1 MSSPSVLTPQL
12 PLASSDAKTI
22 ETRWISEEPPDERL
36 LYSPQGGVL
45 GEDGGG
51 FGRGGEAANITDL
64 IMSKSAIDSTTEEAI
79 TVAYINF
86 VAYGIVANIIVTI
99 GIIGNILNLIVLTR
113 PKLKGVMY
121 VYLLGLAVSNLM
133 VLIIAVPA
141 LMDVAGTIH
150 SRSYT
155 TAYFQA
161 HLELPLLNS
170 VMASSIYIIIC
181 MTVNRYISIYKPT
194 HFQRIHTFK
203 NAYIAI
209 LFSFI
214 GGCVLHVPLAFS
226 NYVKEIC
233 QGDEDYE
240 GPAIPVYYNA
250 TTLSSSFLT
259 SSLDEESTSELLA
272 NSSIDAT
279 AKSDC
284 YYKSQPNVEIEEHSL
299 FRVYLWIS
307 EALLRFGPIVTLT
320 ALNIL
325 IIVRFHRIALKREVL
340 KSGAASQHR
349 GSSAGNGGGMG
360 TNPPPS
366 PYSNGSHPPGGGAGG
381 GGGILSNGNC
391 HHGGGGGHGRL
402 SFSEV
407 NGKLAAPL
415 PSGVTMSTT
424 MSSSG
429 SSSNGT
435 ASTSQATSSGATISI
450 TEDRTTNMFHN
461 ELMVDGVSTSN
472 GLVISRANTPLPS
485 GTYPS
490 SPGRFPMIRG
500 TPQRQSSK
508 RRGLHNPEERML
520 VVVLIAI
527 VILFV
532 VCTTP
537 AAFLS
542 ILVNKEAKLKVLFT
556 IFRAVA
562 NNLELLCFALNF
574 FVYCLCSAD
583 IRRAFVDVLFENC
596 LVLYIRK
603 HRCGCRK
610 RNPEMANGANFPANV

>member
-1 MSSPSVLTPQL
+1 MSSSLTPQL

-22 ETRWISEEPPDERL
+22 ETRWISEEPPEDRL
-36 LYSPQGGVL
+36 LYSPHGGAMGDDEIV
-45 GEDGGG
+45 
-51 FGRGGEAANITDL
+51 ANTTDL
-64 IMSKSAIDSTTEEAI
+64 IMSKSAMEGGTRDEAE

-150 SRSYT
+150 SRSFT

-233 QGDEDYE
+233 PGDEDYE
-240 GPAIPVYYNA
+240 GPSV
-250 TTLSSSFLT
+250 TTAVNDT
-259 SSLDEESTSELLA
+259 SVTIAEEA
-272 NSSIDAT
+272 NSNGT
-279 AKSDC
+279 TKVDC
-284 YYKSQPNVEIEEHSL
+284 YYKPQPNPEIEEHSL

-349 GSSAGNGGGMG
+349 GSAAGNGMG

-366 PYSNGSHPPGGGAGG
+366 PYSNGNHPVGGSGGGGGGGSGG
-381 GGGILSNGNC
+381 GGGILSNGNNS
-391 HHGGGGGHGRL
+391 HNSGHGRL

-435 ASTSQATSSGATISI
+435 ASTSQATSSGAGISI
-450 TEDRTTNMFHN
+450 AEDRTTNMFHN
-461 ELMVDGVSTSN
+461 ELLVDGISTSN

-485 GTYPS
+485 GAYPS
-490 SPGRFPMIRG
+490 SPSRFQMMRG

-596 LVLYIRK
+596 VVLYIRK

-610 RNPEMANGANFPANV
+610 RNPEMTNGANFPANV